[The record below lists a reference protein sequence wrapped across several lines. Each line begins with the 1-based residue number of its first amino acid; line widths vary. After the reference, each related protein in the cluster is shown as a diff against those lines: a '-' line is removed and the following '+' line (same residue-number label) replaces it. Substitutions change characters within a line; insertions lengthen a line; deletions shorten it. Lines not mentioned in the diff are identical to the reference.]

1 MDWIDSLVLNHVMK
15 SPSAVIA
22 TAAALVYLDRAIMFA
37 LKFVSA
43 RQADSVIDGVAAA
56 LKARLDQDAAQA
68 PPKP

>member
-1 MDWIDSLVLNHVMK
+1 MNWLDQIVLNHVMK

-43 RQADSVIDGVAAA
+43 KQADSVIDGVAAA
-56 LKARLDQDAAQA
+56 LKARVDQDAAQA

>member
-56 LKARLDQDAAQA
+56 LKARVDQDAAQA

>member
-37 LKFVSA
+37 LKFVTA
-43 RQADSVIDGVAAA
+43 KQADSVIDGVAAA
-56 LKARLDQDAAQA
+56 LKARVDQDANQA

>member
-1 MDWIDSLVLNHVMK
+1 MNWLDQIVLNHVMK

-37 LKFVSA
+37 LKFVTA
-43 RQADSVIDGVAAA
+43 KQADGVIDGLATA
-56 LKARLDQDAAQA
+56 LKARVDADASQ